1 MNKKQKK
8 NLYRIIAALVLV
20 LILKL
25 LPQFPT
31 PVELLL
37 YCIPYLVVGWDVLR
51 KALLGIKNRQPFD
64 ECFLMAVAT
73 VGAFALEVGA
83 ADPAAA
89 VSEQKAAT
97 SHRLG
102 GGEII
107 GEGFVKAYGTVYTLS
122 GNYTQSITIE
132 TKQDI
137 TINID
142 DEVTITGVAKFLDVT
157 GTGKVTINGTKDG
170 VDQKIKMTT
179 DCNVMNTGDTGVVY
193 LEAAGADVT
202 CNGGDY
208 YSKETS
214 EVNSTYS
221 VFCVK
226 DGSLKLNEVTAEAGE
241 RTHVIDCG
249 GNSSASV
256 EIHGGN
262 FKASGIN
269 SGGIDCR
276 GKGSVSIYNAKVE
289 SGNYVLAVGGSS
301 ADLKIY
307 NSTVVGEN
315 ENSCVSVQ
323 HGGSFWA
330 ENCEFT
336 SVGNQNYHGGL
347 LYMLSG
353 EATIKDSNYVA
364 EQNGVTGIL
373 AQYLGF
379 AFLNGPHKLTVEN
392 TKIKG
397 CEKALS
403 FGYDPEGSDIKL
415 KNVTFE
421 DNETDIYLKNDS
433 STPTNAPQ
441 VELDEGTKDT
451 VGAITVQVAN
461 PAEGVQITT
470 KTTGKDYQQN
480 LKLTGKND
488 DWLIGYKK
496 DADGEYRYLTQRKGD
511 KYFGLNTINA
521 TATTGEGDNVTT
533 LKPYAQLK
541 EGTPVNLTADI
552 LEGKKFA
559 RWKVEKVADGTP
571 VTGLL
576 DAETENTENTS
587 FSMPE
592 YDVIITAEYEDEII
606 VDPGTGDTDYG
617 GDIAAGVVIGGI
629 AAVGAYEVGTGLYR
643 ILAMDD
649 VAMPTNRIALAKLLW
664 ERAGKPEPESTA
676 LYSDISAEDTDAQKA
691 ARWAVEQELLNDAED
706 GKFHPAFPVS
716 KLRVCLTWE
725 KAKQKG
731 LFDQNNEA

>member
-1 MNKKQKK
+1 MRKKS
-8 NLYRIIAALVLV
+8 LRFISAALAVSMMAST
-20 LILKL
+20 
-25 LPQFPT
+25 LP
-31 PVELLL
+31 
-37 YCIPYLVVGWDVLR
+37 
-51 KALLGIKNRQPFD
+51 
-64 ECFLMAVAT
+64 

-83 ADPAAA
+83 GETTAA
-89 VSEQKAAT
+89 VSEQEAAT
-97 SHRLG
+97 SHRLE

-107 GEGFVKAYGTVYTLS
+107 GEGVANGTVYTLS
-122 GNYTQSITIE
+122 GNYTKGISIT
-132 TKQDI
+132 TSKDI
-137 TINID
+137 TINIE
-142 DEVTITGVAKFLDVT
+142 DEVTVTGVAKFLHVT

-170 VDQKIKMTT
+170 AAIKMTT
-179 DCNVMNTGDTGVVY
+179 NCEAVDTIDSGIVY
-193 LEAAGADVT
+193 LDAAGAEVT

-208 YSKETS
+208 YSEETS
-214 EVNSTYS
+214 DIWSTYS

-226 DGSLKLNEVTAEAGE
+226 DGSLKLNAVTAEAGKG
-241 RTHVIDCG
+241 TDVVDCG
-249 GNSSASV
+249 KTNSSASV
-256 EIHGGN
+256 EIHGGS
-262 FKASGIN
+262 FKASGIG
-269 SGGIDCR
+269 SGVIDCNS
-276 GKGSVSIYNAKVE
+276 KGTIYNATLE
-289 SGNYVLAVGGSS
+289 MHNGGNYVLAASGSS

-315 ENSCVSVQ
+315 ENSCVTVQ

-336 SVGNQNYHGGL
+336 SVGNKNYNGGL

-364 EQNGVTGIL
+364 KQNGVTGIL

-379 AFLNGPHKLTVEN
+379 ASLNGPHKLTVEN

-397 CEKALS
+397 CKKAVELD
-403 FGYDPEGSDIKL
+403 YDPEGSDIKL

-433 STPTNAPQ
+433 STPANAPQ

-451 VGAITVQVAN
+451 TGAITVEVAH

-488 DWLIGYKK
+488 GWLIGYEKG
-496 DADGEYRYLTQRKGD
+496 ADGEYRYLTQRKDD

-521 TATTGEGDNVTT
+521 TATTGEGDNAIT
-533 LKPYAQLK
+533 LEPYAQLK
-541 EGTPVNLTADI
+541 EGTPVKLTADI
-552 LEGKKFA
+552 QEGKKFA

-576 DAETENTENTS
+576 DAKTENTENTS

-592 YDVIITAEYEDEII
+592 YDVIITAEYEDEIT
-606 VDPGTGDTDYG
+606 VDPGTGDSDYG

-731 LFDQNNEA
+731 LFDKTEA

>member
-1 MNKKQKK
+1 MRKKS
-8 NLYRIIAALVLV
+8 LRFISAALAVSMMAST
-20 LILKL
+20 
-25 LPQFPT
+25 LP
-31 PVELLL
+31 
-37 YCIPYLVVGWDVLR
+37 
-51 KALLGIKNRQPFD
+51 
-64 ECFLMAVAT
+64 

-83 ADPAAA
+83 GETTAA
-89 VSEQKAAT
+89 VSEQEAAK
-97 SHRLG
+97 SHRLE

-107 GEGFVKAYGTVYTLS
+107 GEDVANGAVYTLS
-122 GNYTQSITIE
+122 GNYSRGISIT
-132 TKQDI
+132 TSKDI
-137 TINID
+137 TINIEG
-142 DEVTITGVAKFLDVT
+142 EVTVTGVDKFLDVT

-170 VDQKIKMTT
+170 AAIKMTT
-179 DCNVMNTGDTGVVY
+179 NGEAVGTVVTGIVY
-193 LEAAGADVT
+193 LDAAGADVT

-208 YSKETS
+208 YSAETS
-214 EVNSTYS
+214 DVNSSYS

-226 DGSLKLNEVTAEAGE
+226 DGSLKLNAVTAEAGN
-241 RTHVIDCG
+241 RTDVVGCG
-249 GNSSASV
+249 ETNSSASV
-256 EIHGGN
+256 EIHGGS
-262 FKASGIN
+262 FKASGSN
-269 SGGIDCR
+269 SGVIDCR
-276 GKGSVSIYNAKVE
+276 YKGSVSIYNATLE
-289 SGNYVLAVGGSS
+289 MHNGGNYVLDAIGSS

-315 ENSCVSVQ
+315 ENSCVTVQ

-336 SVGNQNYHGGL
+336 SVGNRNYNGGL

-364 EQNGVTGIL
+364 KQNGVTGIL

-397 CEKALS
+397 CEKAFELD
-403 FGYDPEGSDIKL
+403 YDPEGSDIKL

-421 DNETDIYLKNDS
+421 DNETDLYLKNS
-433 STPTNAPQ
+433 TKTPTNAPQ

-451 VGAITVQVAN
+451 AGAITVQVAN

-480 LKLTGKND
+480 LKLTSKND
-488 DWLIGYKK
+488 DWLIGYEKDADG
-496 DADGEYRYLTQRKGD
+496 DADGEYRYLTQRKDD
-511 KYFGLNTINA
+511 KYFGLNTIDA

-533 LKPYAQLK
+533 LEPYAQVK
-541 EGTPVNLTADI
+541 ENTEVTLTANI
-552 LEGKKFA
+552 LEGKQFFH
-559 RWKVEKVADGTP
+559 WKVEKVTADSVEDVSEKVKIDYKDP
-571 VTGLL
+571 ENP
-576 DAETENTENTS
+576 ETATLT
-587 FSMPE
+587 MPN
-592 YDVIITAEYEDEII
+592 YDIFVTAEYKEGAT
-606 VDPGTGDTDYG
+606 VDPGTSDTDYG

-731 LFDQNNEA
+731 LFDKTEA

>member
-1 MNKKQKK
+1 MRKKS
-8 NLYRIIAALVLV
+8 LRFISAALAVSMMAST
-20 LILKL
+20 
-25 LPQFPT
+25 LP
-31 PVELLL
+31 
-37 YCIPYLVVGWDVLR
+37 
-51 KALLGIKNRQPFD
+51 
-64 ECFLMAVAT
+64 

-83 ADPAAA
+83 GETTAA

-97 SHRLG
+97 PCHLDG
-102 GGEII
+102 GKTI
-107 GEGFVKAYGTVYTLS
+107 GETFVETYGTVYTLS
-122 GNYTQSITIE
+122 GNYTQGITIE

-137 TINID
+137 TINIEG
-142 DEVTITGVAKFLDVT
+142 EVTVTGVAKFLDVT

-170 VDQKIKMTT
+170 AAIKMTT
-179 DCNVMNTGDTGVVY
+179 NFGEVGGDTGIVY
-193 LEAAGADVT
+193 LDAAGADVT

-208 YSKETS
+208 YSVETS
-214 EVNSTYS
+214 DVASTYS

-226 DGSLKLNEVTAEAGE
+226 DGSLKLNEVIAEAGE
-241 RTHVIDCG
+241 STGVVDCG
-249 GNSSASV
+249 VYTTSSLATV
-256 EIHGGN
+256 KIHGGS

-269 SGGIDCR
+269 SRVIDC
-276 GKGSVSIYNAKVE
+276 GNKGTMTINNATLE
-289 SGNYVLAVGGSS
+289 MHNGGSYVLAAGGSS

-315 ENSCVSVQ
+315 ETSCVTVQ

-336 SVGNQNYHGGL
+336 SVGNQNYNGGL
-347 LYMLSG
+347 LSMLSG

-364 EQNGVTGIL
+364 KQSGVNGIRTSYMLYG
-373 AQYLGF
+373 
-379 AFLNGPHKLTVEN
+379 LNGPHKLTVEN
-392 TKIKG
+392 TKIKE
-397 CEKALS
+397 CKNALS
-403 FGYDPEGSDIKL
+403 FGYDPEGSDIEL

-433 STPTNAPQ
+433 STPANAPQ

-451 VGAITVQVAN
+451 TGAITVEVAY

-470 KTTGKDYQQN
+470 KTTGKDYQQS
-480 LKLTGKND
+480 LKLASKND
-488 DWLIGYKK
+488 GWLIGYKK
-496 DADGEYRYLTQRKGD
+496 DADGEYRYLTKREGD
-511 KYFGLNTINA
+511 NYFGLNTINA
-521 TATTGEGDNVTT
+521 TATTGEGDKVTT
-533 LKPYAQLK
+533 LGPYAQLK

-552 LEGKKFA
+552 PDNA
-559 RWKVEKVADGTP
+559 R
-571 VTGLL
+571 VTGWK
-576 DAETENTENTS
+576 AEKIAAEGVTEVYGVVDYDHENPETAILT
-587 FSMPE
+587 MPKG
-592 YDVIITAEYEDEII
+592 DLTVTAEYEII
-606 VDPGTGDTDYG
+606 VDPGTSDTDYG

-643 ILAMDD
+643 ITQMDD

-725 KAKQKG
+725 NAKQKG
-731 LFDQNNEA
+731 LFDKTEA

>member
-1 MNKKQKK
+1 MRKKS
-8 NLYRIIAALVLV
+8 LRFISAALAVSMMAST
-20 LILKL
+20 
-25 LPQFPT
+25 LP
-31 PVELLL
+31 
-37 YCIPYLVVGWDVLR
+37 
-51 KALLGIKNRQPFD
+51 
-64 ECFLMAVAT
+64 

-83 ADPAAA
+83 GETTAA

-107 GEGFVKAYGTVYTLS
+107 GEGLVETYGTVYTLS
-122 GNYTQSITIE
+122 GNYTQGITIE

-208 YSKETS
+208 YSEETS
-214 EVNSTYS
+214 DAVSTYS

-226 DGSLKLNEVTAEAGE
+226 DGSLKLNEVIAEAGKLT
-241 RTHVIDCG
+241 RVVDCG
-249 GNSSASV
+249 VYTTSSLATV
-256 EIHGGN
+256 EIQRGT
-262 FKASGIN
+262 FKAAGNDSGVIHCGNKGTMTIN
-269 SGGIDCR
+269 
-276 GKGSVSIYNAKVE
+276 NATLE
-289 SGNYVLAVGGSS
+289 MHNGGNYVLAASGSS
-301 ADLKIY
+301 AELKIY

-315 ENSCVSVQ
+315 EHSCVTVQ

-330 ENCEFT
+330 ENCKFT
-336 SVGNQNYHGGL
+336 SVGNQNYNGGL

-379 AFLNGPHKLTVEN
+379 ASLNGPHKLTVEN

-397 CEKALS
+397 CKKAFNLD
-403 FGYDPEGSDIKL
+403 YDPEGSDIKL

-421 DNETDIYLKNDS
+421 DNETDLYLKNS
-433 STPTNAPQ
+433 TETPTNAPQ

-451 VGAITVQVAN
+451 AGAITVEVEN
-461 PAEGVQITT
+461 PANGVQITT
-470 KTTGKDYQQN
+470 KTTDEDYQQN
-480 LKLTGKND
+480 LKLASKND
-488 DWLIGYKK
+488 GWLIGYKK
-496 DADGEYRYLTQRKGD
+496 DADGEYRYLTQREGD
-511 KYFGLNTINA
+511 TYFGLNTINA
-521 TATTGEGDNVTT
+521 TATTGEGDNATT
-533 LKPYAQLK
+533 LESYAQLT
-541 EGTPVNLTADI
+541 EGTPVKLTADI
-552 LEGKKFA
+552 PGGKPCTG
-559 RWKVEKVADGTP
+559 WKVEKIAAEG
-571 VTGLL
+571 VTEVH
-576 DAETENTENTS
+576 DAGVIKYDPENPETATLT
-587 FSMPE
+587 MPD
-592 YDVIITAEYEDEII
+592 YDIFVTAEYEDVI
-606 VDPGTGDTDYG
+606 VDPGTSDTDYG
-617 GDIAAGVVIGGI
+617 GDIAAGVVIGSI

-725 KAKQKG
+725 NAKQKG
-731 LFDQNNEA
+731 LFD

>member
-1 MNKKQKK
+1 MRKKS
-8 NLYRIIAALVLV
+8 LRFISAALAVSMMAST
-20 LILKL
+20 
-25 LPQFPT
+25 LP
-31 PVELLL
+31 
-37 YCIPYLVVGWDVLR
+37 
-51 KALLGIKNRQPFD
+51 
-64 ECFLMAVAT
+64 

-83 ADPAAA
+83 GETTAA

-97 SHRLG
+97 PCHLDG
-102 GGEII
+102 GKTI
-107 GEGFVKAYGTVYTLS
+107 GETFVETYGTVYTLS
-122 GNYTQSITIE
+122 GNYTQGITIE

-179 DCNVMNTGDTGVVY
+179 NFGEVGGDTGIVY
-193 LEAAGADVT
+193 LDAAGADVT

-208 YSKETS
+208 YSEETS
-214 EVNSTYS
+214 DVWSTYS

-226 DGSLKLNEVTAEAGE
+226 DGSLKLNKVIAEAGE
-241 RTHVIDCG
+241 STRVVDCG
-249 GNSSASV
+249 VYKTSSLATV
-256 EIHGGN
+256 EIHGGS
-262 FKASGIN
+262 FKASGFN
-269 SGGIDCR
+269 SGVIRCGN
-276 GKGSVSIYNAKVE
+276 KGTMTINNATLE
-289 SGNYVLAVGGSS
+289 MHNGGSYVLAASGSS
-301 ADLKIY
+301 AELKIY
-307 NSTVVGEN
+307 SSTVIGEN
-315 ENSCVSVQ
+315 ETSCVTVQ
-323 HGGSFWA
+323 HRGSFWA

-336 SVGNQNYHGGL
+336 SVGNQNYNGGL

-364 EQNGVTGIL
+364 EQNGLTGIL
-373 AQYLGF
+373 AQYLTVPG
-379 AFLNGPHKLTVEN
+379 LTGPHKLTVEN

-397 CEKALS
+397 CKEAFNLE
-403 FGYDPEGSDIKL
+403 YDPEGSDIKL

-421 DNETDIYLKNDS
+421 NNETDIYLENDS
-433 STPTNAPQ
+433 STPANAPQ
-441 VELDEGTKDT
+441 VKLDKGTKDT
-451 VGAITVQVAN
+451 AGAITVEVEN
-461 PAEGVQITT
+461 PANGVQITT
-470 KTTGKDYQQN
+470 KTTDEDYQQN
-480 LKLTGKND
+480 LKLASKND
-488 DWLIGYKK
+488 GWLIGYKK
-496 DADGEYRYLTQRKGD
+496 DADGEYRYLTKREGD
-511 KYFGLNTINA
+511 NYFGLNTINA
-521 TATTGEGDNVTT
+521 TATTGEGDNATT
-533 LKPYAQLK
+533 LESYAQLK

-552 LEGKKFA
+552 LEGKKFTG
-559 RWKVEKVADGTP
+559 WKVEKVADGTP

-592 YDVIITAEYEDEII
+592 YDVIITAEYENEIV
-606 VDPGTGDTDYG
+606 VDPGTGDSDYG

-725 KAKQKG
+725 NAKQKG
-731 LFDQNNEA
+731 LFD

>member
-1 MNKKQKK
+1 MRKKS
-8 NLYRIIAALVLV
+8 LRFISAALAVSMMAST
-20 LILKL
+20 
-25 LPQFPT
+25 LP
-31 PVELLL
+31 
-37 YCIPYLVVGWDVLR
+37 
-51 KALLGIKNRQPFD
+51 
-64 ECFLMAVAT
+64 

-83 ADPAAA
+83 GETTAA
-89 VSEQKAAT
+89 VSEQEAAK
-97 SHRLG
+97 SHRLE

-107 GEGFVKAYGTVYTLS
+107 GEDVANGAVYTLS
-122 GNYTQSITIE
+122 GNYTQGITIE

-137 TINID
+137 TINIEG
-142 DEVTITGVAKFLDVT
+142 EVTVTGVAKFLDVT

-170 VDQKIKMTT
+170 AAIKMTNDHAMGIGIT
-179 DCNVMNTGDTGVVY
+179 EVVC
-193 LEAAGADVT
+193 LEAVGADVT
-202 CNGGDY
+202 CNGGNY
-208 YSKETS
+208 YSGMKTS
-214 EVNSTYS
+214 VATSGYS

-226 DGSLKLNEVTAEAGE
+226 DGSLKLNEVTAEAGDC
-241 RTHVIDCG
+241 TDVIDCG
-249 GNSSASV
+249 ENSSASV
-256 EIHGGN
+256 EIQGGT
-262 FKASGIN
+262 FKAAGRN
-269 SGGIDCR
+269 SGVIDC
-276 GKGSVSIYNAKVE
+276 GNKGTMTINNATLE
-289 SGNYVLAVGGSS
+289 MHNGGNYVLAVVGSS
-301 ADLKIY
+301 AELKIY

-315 ENSCVSVQ
+315 ENSCVTVQ
-323 HGGSFWA
+323 FGGSFWA
-330 ENCEFT
+330 ENCKFT
-336 SVGNQNYHGGL
+336 SVGNQNYNGGL
-347 LYMLSG
+347 LFMLSG
-353 EATIKDSNYVA
+353 EATIKDSSYVA
-364 EQNGVTGIL
+364 KQSGVNGIRTSYMFYVSK
-373 AQYLGF
+373 
-379 AFLNGPHKLTVEN
+379 GPHKLTVEN
-392 TKIKG
+392 TEIKG
-397 CEKALS
+397 CENALS
-403 FGYDPEGSDIKL
+403 FGYDPEGSDIEL

-421 DNETDIYLKNDS
+421 DNKTDIYLENDEN
-433 STPTNAPQ
+433 TPANAPH

-451 VGAITVQVAN
+451 TGAITVEVAN

-470 KTTGKDYQQN
+470 KTTGKDYQQS
-480 LKLTGKND
+480 LKLTSKND
-488 DWLIGYKK
+488 GWLIGYEKDADG
-496 DADGEYRYLTQRKGD
+496 DADGEYRYLTRREGD

-541 EGTPVNLTADI
+541 EGTPVKLTADI

-587 FSMPE
+587 FSMPD
-592 YDVIITAEYEDEII
+592 YDVIITAEYEEGAT
-606 VDPGTGDTDYG
+606 VDPGTSDTDYG

-725 KAKQKG
+725 NAKQKG
-731 LFDQNNEA
+731 LFDKTEA

>member
-1 MNKKQKK
+1 MRKKS
-8 NLYRIIAALVLV
+8 LRFISAALAVSMMAST
-20 LILKL
+20 
-25 LPQFPT
+25 LP
-31 PVELLL
+31 
-37 YCIPYLVVGWDVLR
+37 
-51 KALLGIKNRQPFD
+51 
-64 ECFLMAVAT
+64 

-83 ADPAAA
+83 ADPAAT

-97 SHRLG
+97 SHRLE

-107 GEGFVKAYGTVYTLS
+107 DDVAYGTVYTLS
-122 GNYTQSITIE
+122 GNYTQGITIE

-137 TINID
+137 TINIEG
-142 DEVTITGVAKFLDVT
+142 EVTITGVAKFLDVT

-179 DCNVMNTGDTGVVY
+179 DHDHDVIDTGYTGVVF

-214 EVNSTYS
+214 HVGASYS

-226 DGSLKLNEVTAEAGE
+226 DGSLKLNEVTAEAGWN
-241 RTHVIDCG
+241 THVINCE

-262 FKASGIN
+262 FKASESN
-269 SGGIDCR
+269 SGGIDCG

-301 ADLKIY
+301 AELKIY

-315 ENSCVSVQ
+315 KSSCVTVQ
-323 HGGSFWA
+323 YGGSFWA

-336 SVGNQNYHGGL
+336 SVGNQSYSGGF

-353 EATIKDSNYVA
+353 KATIKDSNYVA
-364 EQNGVTGIL
+364 EQNGLTGIL
-373 AQYLGF
+373 AQYLTVPG
-379 AFLNGPHKLTVEN
+379 LTGPHKLTVEN

-397 CEKALS
+397 CKEAFNLE
-403 FGYDPEGSDIKL
+403 YDPEGSDIKL

-421 DNETDIYLKNDS
+421 NNETDIYLKNDS
-433 STPTNAPQ
+433 STPANAPQ

-451 VGAITVQVAN
+451 AGAITVEVAH

-470 KTTGKDYQQN
+470 KTTGKDYQQS
-480 LKLTGKND
+480 LKLTSKND
-488 DWLIGYKK
+488 GWLIGYEKDADG

-592 YDVIITAEYEDEII
+592 YDVIITAEYENESI
-606 VDPGTGDTDYG
+606 VDPGTSDTDYG

-643 ILAMDD
+643 ILAMDN

-725 KAKQKG
+725 NAKQKG
-731 LFDQNNEA
+731 LFD

>member
-1 MNKKQKK
+1 MRKKS
-8 NLYRIIAALVLV
+8 LRFISAALAVSMMAST
-20 LILKL
+20 
-25 LPQFPT
+25 LP
-31 PVELLL
+31 
-37 YCIPYLVVGWDVLR
+37 
-51 KALLGIKNRQPFD
+51 
-64 ECFLMAVAT
+64 

-83 ADPAAA
+83 ADPAAT

-97 SHRLG
+97 SHRLEG
-102 GGEII
+102 GKII
-107 GEGFVKAYGTVYTLS
+107 DEGFVEANGTVYTLS
-122 GNYTQSITIE
+122 GNYTQGISIT
-132 TKQDI
+132 TSKDI
-137 TINID
+137 TINIEG
-142 DEVTITGVAKFLDVT
+142 EVTVTGVDKFLDVT

-170 VDQKIKMTT
+170 AAIKMTT
-179 DCNVMNTGDTGVVY
+179 NGEAVGTVDTGIVY
-193 LEAAGADVT
+193 LDAAGADVT

-208 YSKETS
+208 YSAETS
-214 EVNSTYS
+214 DVNSSYS

-226 DGSLKLNEVTAEAGE
+226 DGSLKLNAVTAEAGN
-241 RTHVIDCG
+241 RTDVVDCG
-249 GNSSASV
+249 ETNSSASV
-256 EIHGGN
+256 EIHGGS
-262 FKASGIN
+262 FKASGIS
-269 SGGIDCR
+269 SGVIDCR
-276 GKGSVSIYNAKVE
+276 YKGSVSIYNATLE
-289 SGNYVLAVGGSS
+289 MHNGGNYVLDAIGSS
-301 ADLKIY
+301 AELKIY

-315 ENSCVSVQ
+315 ENSCVTVQ
-323 HGGSFWA
+323 FGGSFWA

-336 SVGNQNYHGGL
+336 SVGNQNYNGGL

-353 EATIKDSNYVA
+353 EATIKDSSYVTKQSGA
-364 EQNGVTGIL
+364 TGIL
-373 AQYLGF
+373 AQYLNF
-379 AFLNGPHKLTVEN
+379 ASLNGPHKLTVEN

-397 CEKALS
+397 CEKAFELD
-403 FGYDPEGSDIKL
+403 YDPEGSDIKL

-421 DNETDIYLKNDS
+421 DNKTDIYLSNDS
-433 STPTNAPQ
+433 STLTNAPQ

-451 VGAITVQVAN
+451 AGAITVEVAY

-488 DWLIGYKK
+488 DWLIGYEK
-496 DADGEYRYLTQRKGD
+496 DADGEYRYLTQRKDD

-541 EGTPVNLTADI
+541 EGTPVKLTADI
-552 LEGKKFA
+552 LDNA
-559 RWKVEKVADGTP
+559 RVTGWKVEKIA
-571 VTGLL
+571 
-576 DAETENTENTS
+576 AEGVIEV
-587 FSMPE
+587 
-592 YDVIITAEYEDEII
+592 YDVVDYDHENPETATLTMPDYDIFVTAEYKEGAT
-606 VDPGTGDTDYG
+606 VDPGTSDTDYG

-731 LFDQNNEA
+731 LFDQNTEA

>member
-1 MNKKQKK
+1 MRKKS
-8 NLYRIIAALVLV
+8 LRFISAALAVSMMAST
-20 LILKL
+20 
-25 LPQFPT
+25 LP
-31 PVELLL
+31 
-37 YCIPYLVVGWDVLR
+37 
-51 KALLGIKNRQPFD
+51 
-64 ECFLMAVAT
+64 

-83 ADPAAA
+83 GETTAA

-97 SHRLG
+97 PCHLDG
-102 GGEII
+102 GKTI
-107 GEGFVKAYGTVYTLS
+107 GETFVETYGTVYTLS
-122 GNYTQSITIE
+122 GNYTQGITIE

-142 DEVTITGVAKFLDVT
+142 GEVTITGVAKFLDVT

-226 DGSLKLNEVTAEAGE
+226 DGSLKLNEVTAEAGK
-241 RTHVIDCG
+241 RTDVVDCG
-249 GNSSASV
+249 ETNSSATNSSASV
-256 EIHGGN
+256 EIHGGS
-262 FKASGIN
+262 FKASGIS
-269 SGGIDCR
+269 SGVIDCNS
-276 GKGSVSIYNAKVE
+276 KGTIYNATLE
-289 SGNYVLAVGGSS
+289 MHNGGNYVLDAIGSS
-301 ADLKIY
+301 AELKIY

-315 ENSCVSVQ
+315 ENSCVTVQ
-323 HGGSFWA
+323 FGGSFWA

-336 SVGNQNYHGGL
+336 SVGNQNYNGGL

-353 EATIKDSNYVA
+353 KATIKDSSYVTKQSGA
-364 EQNGVTGIL
+364 TGIL
-373 AQYLGF
+373 AQYLNF
-379 AFLNGPHKLTVEN
+379 ASLNGPHKLTVEN

-397 CEKALS
+397 CENALS

-421 DNETDIYLKNDS
+421 DNKTDIYLSNDS

-451 VGAITVQVAN
+451 AGAITVQVAN

-488 DWLIGYKK
+488 DWLIGYEKG
-496 DADGEYRYLTQRKGD
+496 ADGEYRYLTQRKGNE
-511 KYFGLNTINA
+511 YYGLNTINA
-521 TATTGEGDNVTT
+521 TATTGKGDNVTT
-533 LKPYAQLK
+533 LGPYAQLK
-541 EGTPVNLTADI
+541 EGTPVKLTADI
-552 LEGKKFA
+552 PDNA
-559 RWKVEKVADGTP
+559 RVTGWKVEKIA
-571 VTGLL
+571 
-576 DAETENTENTS
+576 AEGVIEVYGVVDYDHENPETATLT
-587 FSMPE
+587 MPN
-592 YDVIITAEYEDEII
+592 YDIFVTAEYEEGAT
-606 VDPGTGDTDYG
+606 VDPGTGDSDYG

-725 KAKQKG
+725 NAKQKG
-731 LFDQNNEA
+731 LFD

>member
-1 MNKKQKK
+1 MRKKS
-8 NLYRIIAALVLV
+8 LRFISAALAVSMMAST
-20 LILKL
+20 
-25 LPQFPT
+25 LP
-31 PVELLL
+31 
-37 YCIPYLVVGWDVLR
+37 
-51 KALLGIKNRQPFD
+51 
-64 ECFLMAVAT
+64 

-83 ADPAAA
+83 GETTAA

-102 GGEII
+102 GSEII
-107 GEGFVKAYGTVYTLS
+107 GEGFVEAYGTVYTLS
-122 GNYTQSITIE
+122 GNYTQGITIE

-137 TINID
+137 TINIEG
-142 DEVTITGVAKFLDVT
+142 EVTVTGVAKFLDVT

-256 EIHGGN
+256 EIHGGS
-262 FKASGIN
+262 FKASGTN
-269 SGGIDCR
+269 SGVIDC
-276 GKGSVSIYNAKVE
+276 GNKGTMTINNATLE
-289 SGNYVLAVGGSS
+289 MHNGGSYVLAASGSS
-301 ADLKIY
+301 AELKIY
-307 NSTVVGEN
+307 SSTVIGEN
-315 ENSCVSVQ
+315 KTSCVTVQ
-323 HGGSFWA
+323 HRGSFWA

-336 SVGNQNYHGGL
+336 SVGNQNCNGGL

-353 EATIKDSNYVA
+353 KATIKDSNYVA
-364 EQNGVTGIL
+364 ERNSVTGIL
-373 AQYLGF
+373 AQYLAF

-397 CEKALS
+397 CKKAFELE
-403 FGYDPEGSDIKL
+403 YDREGSDIEL

-433 STPTNAPQ
+433 STPANAPQ

-451 VGAITVQVAN
+451 AGAITVEVAY
-461 PAEGVQITT
+461 PADGVQITT

-488 DWLIGYKK
+488 GWLIGYEKG
-496 DADGEYRYLTQRKGD
+496 ADGEYRYLTQREGD
-511 KYFGLNTINA
+511 TYFGLNTINA
-521 TATTGEGDNVTT
+521 TATTGEGDNATT
-533 LKPYAQLK
+533 LESYAQLT
-541 EGTPVNLTADI
+541 EGTPVKLTADI
-552 LEGKKFA
+552 PGGKPCTG
-559 RWKVEKVADGTP
+559 WKVEKIAAEG
-571 VTGLL
+571 VTEVH
-576 DAETENTENTS
+576 DAGVIKYDPENPETATLT
-587 FSMPE
+587 MPD
-592 YDVIITAEYEDEII
+592 YDIFVTAEYEDEII

-725 KAKQKG
+725 NAKQKG
-731 LFDQNNEA
+731 LFD

>member
-1 MNKKQKK
+1 MRKKS
-8 NLYRIIAALVLV
+8 LRFISAALAVSMMAST
-20 LILKL
+20 
-25 LPQFPT
+25 LP
-31 PVELLL
+31 
-37 YCIPYLVVGWDVLR
+37 
-51 KALLGIKNRQPFD
+51 
-64 ECFLMAVAT
+64 

-83 ADPAAA
+83 GETTAA

-102 GGEII
+102 GSEII
-107 GEGFVKAYGTVYTLS
+107 GEGFVEAYGTVYTLS
-122 GNYTQSITIE
+122 GNYTQGITIE

-137 TINID
+137 TINIEG
-142 DEVTITGVAKFLDVT
+142 EVTVTGVAKFLDVT

-170 VDQKIKMTT
+170 ADQKIKMTT

-214 EVNSTYS
+214 DVVSTYS

-226 DGSLKLNEVTAEAGE
+226 DGSLKLNKVIAGAGE
-241 RTHVIDCG
+241 YTDVIDCG

-276 GKGSVSIYNAKVE
+276 NKGSVSIYNAKVE
-289 SGNYVLAVGGSS
+289 SGNYVLAASGSS
-301 ADLKIY
+301 AELKIY
-307 NSTVVGEN
+307 NSTIVGKN
-315 ENSCVSVQ
+315 ENSCVTVQ

-336 SVGNQNYHGGL
+336 SVGNRNYNGGL

-379 AFLNGPHKLTVEN
+379 ASLNGPHKLTVEN

-397 CEKALS
+397 CKKAVELD
-403 FGYDPEGSDIKL
+403 YDPEGSDIKL

-421 DNETDIYLKNDS
+421 DNETDLYLKNS
-433 STPTNAPQ
+433 TETPTNAPQ

-451 VGAITVQVAN
+451 AGAITVEVAN
-461 PAEGVQITT
+461 PADGVQITT
-470 KTTGKDYQQN
+470 KNTGKDYQQN
-480 LKLTGKND
+480 LKLTSKND
-488 DWLIGYKK
+488 GWLIGYEK
-496 DADGEYRYLTQRKGD
+496 DAGGEYRYLTQRKGD
-511 KYFGLNTINA
+511 KYYGLNTISA

-541 EGTPVNLTADI
+541 EDTPVKLTADI

-592 YDVIITAEYEDEII
+592 YDVIITAEYEDEIT
-606 VDPGTGDTDYG
+606 VDPGTGDSDYG

-643 ILAMDD
+643 VINMPGIPMPSDRIELAE
-649 VAMPTNRIALAKLLW
+649 LLW
-664 ERAGKPEPESTA
+664 EHAGKPEPVSTA
-676 LYSDISAEDTDAQKA
+676 LYSDIDEGDTDAQKA
-691 ARWAVEQELLNDAED
+691 AHWAVEQDLMKDNSEKN
-706 GKFHPAFPVS
+706 KFNPHFPVS
-716 KLRVCLTWE
+716 KLRTCLTWNA
-725 KAKQKG
+725 AKEKG
-731 LFDQNNEA
+731 LFAKTEE

>member
-1 MNKKQKK
+1 MRKKS
-8 NLYRIIAALVLV
+8 LRFISAALAVSMMAST
-20 LILKL
+20 
-25 LPQFPT
+25 LP
-31 PVELLL
+31 
-37 YCIPYLVVGWDVLR
+37 
-51 KALLGIKNRQPFD
+51 
-64 ECFLMAVAT
+64 

-83 ADPAAA
+83 GETTAA

-97 SHRLG
+97 PHPLG
-102 GGEII
+102 GGEKI
-107 GEGFVKAYGTVYTLS
+107 GETFVKAYGTVYTLS

-179 DCNVMNTGDTGVVY
+179 DHDHDVIDTGYTGVVF

-208 YSKETS
+208 YSKEMS
-214 EVNSTYS
+214 NVGASYS

-226 DGSLKLNEVTAEAGE
+226 DGSLKLNEVTAEAGWN
-241 RTHVIDCG
+241 THVINCE

-262 FKASGIN
+262 FKASESN
-269 SGGIDCR
+269 SGGIDCG

-301 ADLKIY
+301 AELKIY

-315 ENSCVSVQ
+315 KSSCVTVQ
-323 HGGSFWA
+323 YGGSFWA

-336 SVGNQNYHGGL
+336 SVGNQNYNGGL

-353 EATIKDSNYVA
+353 EATIKDSSYVTKQSGA
-364 EQNGVTGIL
+364 TGIL
-373 AQYLGF
+373 AQYLNF
-379 AFLNGPHKLTVEN
+379 ASLNGPHKLTVEN

-397 CEKALS
+397 CENALS

-421 DNETDIYLKNDS
+421 DNKTDIYLSNDS

-451 VGAITVQVAN
+451 AGAITVQVAN

-488 DWLIGYKK
+488 DWLIGYEKG
-496 DADGEYRYLTQRKGD
+496 ADGEYRYLTQRKGNE
-511 KYFGLNTINA
+511 YYGLNTINA
-521 TATTGEGDNVTT
+521 TATTGKGDNVTT
-533 LKPYAQLK
+533 LGPYAQLK
-541 EGTPVNLTADI
+541 EGTPVKLTADI
-552 LEGKKFA
+552 PDNA
-559 RWKVEKVADGTP
+559 RVTGWKVEKIA
-571 VTGLL
+571 
-576 DAETENTENTS
+576 AEGVIEVYGVVDYDHENPETATLT
-587 FSMPE
+587 MPN
-592 YDVIITAEYEDEII
+592 YDIFVTAEYEEGAT
-606 VDPGTGDTDYG
+606 VDPGTGDSDYG

-725 KAKQKG
+725 NAKQKG
-731 LFDQNNEA
+731 LFD

>member
-1 MNKKQKK
+1 MRKKS
-8 NLYRIIAALVLV
+8 LRFISAALAVSMMAST
-20 LILKL
+20 
-25 LPQFPT
+25 LP
-31 PVELLL
+31 
-37 YCIPYLVVGWDVLR
+37 
-51 KALLGIKNRQPFD
+51 
-64 ECFLMAVAT
+64 

-83 ADPAAA
+83 GETTAA

-97 SHRLG
+97 PCHLDG
-102 GGEII
+102 GKTI
-107 GEGFVKAYGTVYTLS
+107 GETFVETYGTVYTLS
-122 GNYTQSITIE
+122 GNYTQGITIE
-132 TKQDI
+132 TKQNI
-137 TINID
+137 TINIEG
-142 DEVTITGVAKFLDVT
+142 EVTVTGVVKFLHVT

-301 ADLKIY
+301 AELKIY

-315 ENSCVSVQ
+315 ENSCVTVQ
-323 HGGSFWA
+323 SGGSFWA

-336 SVGNQNYHGGL
+336 SVGNRNYNGGL

-353 EATIKDSNYVA
+353 KATIKDSNYVA
-364 EQNGVTGIL
+364 ERNSVTGIL
-373 AQYLGF
+373 AQYLDF

-397 CEKALS
+397 CEKAFELE
-403 FGYDPEGSDIKL
+403 YDREGSDIEL

-433 STPTNAPQ
+433 STPANAPQ

-451 VGAITVQVAN
+451 AGAITVQVAN

-480 LKLTGKND
+480 LKLTSKND
-488 DWLIGYKK
+488 GWLIGYEKDADG

-511 KYFGLNTINA
+511 KYFGLNTISA

-592 YDVIITAEYEDEII
+592 YDVIITAEYENESI
-606 VDPGTGDTDYG
+606 VDPGTSDTDYG

-725 KAKQKG
+725 NAKQKG
-731 LFDQNNEA
+731 LFD

>member
-1 MNKKQKK
+1 MRKKS
-8 NLYRIIAALVLV
+8 LRFISAALAVSMMAST
-20 LILKL
+20 
-25 LPQFPT
+25 LP
-31 PVELLL
+31 
-37 YCIPYLVVGWDVLR
+37 
-51 KALLGIKNRQPFD
+51 
-64 ECFLMAVAT
+64 

-83 ADPAAA
+83 GETTAA
-89 VSEQKAAT
+89 VSEQEAAT
-97 SHRLG
+97 SHRLE

-107 GEGFVKAYGTVYTLS
+107 GEGVANGTVYTLS
-122 GNYTQSITIE
+122 GNYTKGISIT
-132 TKQDI
+132 TSKDI
-137 TINID
+137 TINIE
-142 DEVTITGVAKFLDVT
+142 DEVTVTGVAKFLHVT

-170 VDQKIKMTT
+170 AAIKMTT
-179 DCNVMNTGDTGVVY
+179 NCEAVDTIDSGIVY
-193 LEAAGADVT
+193 LDAAGADVT

-208 YSKETS
+208 YSEETS
-214 EVNSTYS
+214 DIWSTYS

-226 DGSLKLNEVTAEAGE
+226 DGSLKLNAVTAEAGKG
-241 RTHVIDCG
+241 TDVVDCG
-249 GNSSASV
+249 KTNSSASV
-256 EIHGGN
+256 EIHGGS
-262 FKASGIN
+262 FKASGIG
-269 SGGIDCR
+269 SGVIDCNS
-276 GKGSVSIYNAKVE
+276 KGTIYNATLE
-289 SGNYVLAVGGSS
+289 MHNGGNYVLAASGSS

-315 ENSCVSVQ
+315 ENSCVTVQ

-336 SVGNQNYHGGL
+336 SVGNKNYNGGL

-364 EQNGVTGIL
+364 KQNGVTGIL

-379 AFLNGPHKLTVEN
+379 ASLNGPHKLTVEN

-397 CEKALS
+397 CKKAVELD
-403 FGYDPEGSDIKL
+403 YDPEGSDIKL

-433 STPTNAPQ
+433 STPANAPQ

-451 VGAITVQVAN
+451 TGAITVEVAH

-488 DWLIGYKK
+488 GWLIGYEKG
-496 DADGEYRYLTQRKGD
+496 ADGEYRYLTQRKDD

-521 TATTGEGDNVTT
+521 TATTGEGDNAIT
-533 LKPYAQLK
+533 LEPYAQLK
-541 EGTPVNLTADI
+541 EGTPVKLTADI
-552 LEGKKFA
+552 QEGKKFA

-576 DAETENTENTS
+576 DAKTENTENTS

-592 YDVIITAEYEDEII
+592 YDVIITAEYEDEIT
-606 VDPGTGDTDYG
+606 VDPGTGDSDYG

-731 LFDQNNEA
+731 LFDKTEA

>member
-1 MNKKQKK
+1 MRKKS
-8 NLYRIIAALVLV
+8 LRFISAALAVSMMAST
-20 LILKL
+20 
-25 LPQFPT
+25 LP
-31 PVELLL
+31 
-37 YCIPYLVVGWDVLR
+37 
-51 KALLGIKNRQPFD
+51 
-64 ECFLMAVAT
+64 

-83 ADPAAA
+83 GETTAT

-97 SHRLG
+97 SHRLE

-107 GEGFVKAYGTVYTLS
+107 GEGVANGTVYTLS
-122 GNYTQSITIE
+122 GNYTKGISIT
-132 TKQDI
+132 TSKDI

-157 GTGKVTINGTKDG
+157 GTGKVTINGTKEG
-170 VDQKIKMTT
+170 ANQKIKMTT

-208 YSKETS
+208 YSEEMS
-214 EVNSTYS
+214 GVDSTYS

-226 DGSLKLNEVTAEAGE
+226 DGSLKLNAVTAEAGK
-241 RTHVIDCG
+241 RTDVVDCG
-249 GNSSASV
+249 ETNSSASV
-256 EIHGGN
+256 EIHGGS

-269 SGGIDCR
+269 SGVIDCR
-276 GKGSVSIYNAKVE
+276 YKGSVSIYNATLE
-289 SGNYVLAVGGSS
+289 MHNGGNYVLAVGGSS

-315 ENSCVSVQ
+315 ENSCVGVQ
-323 HGGSFWA
+323 SGGSFWA

-336 SVGNQNYHGGL
+336 SVGNQNHNGGL

-364 EQNGVTGIL
+364 EQSGTIGIR
-373 AQYLGF
+373 AQYLTIPG
-379 AFLNGPHKLTVEN
+379 LNGPHKLTVEN

-397 CEKALS
+397 CENALS
-403 FGYDPEGSDIKL
+403 FGYCPNGSDIKL

-421 DNETDIYLKNDS
+421 DNKTDIYLSNDS

-451 VGAITVQVAN
+451 TGAITVQVAN

-470 KTTGKDYQQN
+470 KTTDKDYQQN
-480 LKLTGKND
+480 LKLTSKND
-488 DWLIGYKK
+488 GWLIGYKK
-496 DADGEYRYLTQRKGD
+496 DADGDADGEYRYLTKREGND
-511 KYFGLNTINA
+511 YYGLNTINA
-521 TATTGEGDNVTT
+521 TATTGEGDNAIT
-533 LKPYAQLK
+533 LEPYAQVK
-541 EGTPVNLTADI
+541 EDTEVTLTANAAP
-552 LEGKKFA
+552 EGKKFA

-606 VDPGTGDTDYG
+606 VDPGTGDSDYG

-691 ARWAVEQELLNDAED
+691 ARWAVEQELLNDDTSED
-706 GKFHPAFPVS
+706 EQKFHPAFPVS

-725 KAKQKG
+725 NAKQKG
-731 LFDQNNEA
+731 LFD

>member
-1 MNKKQKK
+1 MRKKS
-8 NLYRIIAALVLV
+8 LRFISAALAVSMMAST
-20 LILKL
+20 
-25 LPQFPT
+25 LP
-31 PVELLL
+31 
-37 YCIPYLVVGWDVLR
+37 
-51 KALLGIKNRQPFD
+51 
-64 ECFLMAVAT
+64 

-83 ADPAAA
+83 VDPAAT

-97 SHRLG
+97 SHRLE

-107 GEGFVKAYGTVYTLS
+107 DDVAYGTVYTLS
-122 GNYTQSITIE
+122 GNYTQGITIK

-137 TINID
+137 TINIEG
-142 DEVTITGVAKFLDVT
+142 EVTITGVAKFLDVT

-179 DCNVMNTGDTGVVY
+179 DHDHDVIDTGYTGVVF

-208 YSKETS
+208 YSKEMS
-214 EVNSTYS
+214 HVGASYS

-226 DGSLKLNEVTAEAGE
+226 DGSLKLNEVTAEAGWN
-241 RTHVIDCG
+241 THVINCE

-262 FKASGIN
+262 FKASESN
-269 SGGIDCR
+269 SGGIDCG

-289 SGNYVLAVGGSS
+289 SGNYVLSVGGSS
-301 ADLKIY
+301 AELKIY

-315 ENSCVSVQ
+315 KSSCVTVQ
-323 HGGSFWA
+323 YGGSFWA

-336 SVGNQNYHGGL
+336 SVGNQSYSGGF

-353 EATIKDSNYVA
+353 KATIKDSNYVA
-364 EQNGVTGIL
+364 EQNGLTGIL
-373 AQYLGF
+373 AQYLTVPG
-379 AFLNGPHKLTVEN
+379 LTGPHKLTVEN

-397 CEKALS
+397 CKKAFELE
-403 FGYDPEGSDIKL
+403 YDPEGSDIKL

-421 DNETDIYLKNDS
+421 DNETDIYLENDEN
-433 STPTNAPQ
+433 TPANAPH
-441 VELDEGTKDT
+441 VELDENTKDT
-451 VGAITVQVAN
+451 AGAITVEVAN
-461 PAEGVQITT
+461 PADGVQITT
-470 KTTGKDYQQN
+470 KTTGKDYQQS
-480 LKLTGKND
+480 LKLTSKND
-488 DWLIGYKK
+488 GWLIGYEKDADG
-496 DADGEYRYLTQRKGD
+496 DADGEYRYLTQRKGN
-511 KYFGLNTINA
+511 KYFGLNTISA

-541 EGTPVNLTADI
+541 EDTPVKLTADI
-552 LEGKKFA
+552 PEGKKFA

-592 YDVIITAEYEDEII
+592 YDVIITAEYEDEIT
-606 VDPGTGDTDYG
+606 VDPGTGDSDYG

-725 KAKQKG
+725 NAKQKG
-731 LFDQNNEA
+731 LFD

>member
-1 MNKKQKK
+1 MRKKS
-8 NLYRIIAALVLV
+8 LRFISAALAVSMMAST
-20 LILKL
+20 
-25 LPQFPT
+25 LP
-31 PVELLL
+31 
-37 YCIPYLVVGWDVLR
+37 
-51 KALLGIKNRQPFD
+51 
-64 ECFLMAVAT
+64 

-83 ADPAAA
+83 ADPAAT

-97 SHRLG
+97 SHRLE

-107 GEGFVKAYGTVYTLS
+107 DDVAYGTVYTLS
-122 GNYTQSITIE
+122 GNYTQGITIK

-137 TINID
+137 TINIEG
-142 DEVTITGVAKFLDVT
+142 EVTITGVAKFLDVT

-301 ADLKIY
+301 AELKIY

-315 ENSCVSVQ
+315 ENSCVTVQ
-323 HGGSFWA
+323 AGGSFWA

-336 SVGNQNYHGGL
+336 SVGNRNYNGGL

-353 EATIKDSNYVA
+353 KATIKDSNYVA
-364 EQNGVTGIL
+364 ERNSVTGIL
-373 AQYLGF
+373 AQYLDF

-397 CEKALS
+397 CEKAFELE
-403 FGYDPEGSDIKL
+403 YDREGSDIEL

-421 DNETDIYLKNDS
+421 DSKTDIYLSNDS

-451 VGAITVQVAN
+451 TGAITVEVAY

-470 KTTGKDYQQN
+470 KTTGEDYQQN

-496 DADGEYRYLTQRKGD
+496 DADGEYRYLTRRESD
-511 KYFGLNTINA
+511 KHFGLNTINA
-521 TATTGEGDNVTT
+521 TATTGEGDNAIT
-533 LKPYAQLK
+533 LEPYAQLK
-541 EGTPVNLTADI
+541 EGTLVNLTADI
-552 LEGKKFA
+552 PDNA
-559 RWKVEKVADGTP
+559 R
-571 VTGLL
+571 VTGWK
-576 DAETENTENTS
+576 AEKIAAEGVTEVYGVVDYDHENPETAILT
-587 FSMPE
+587 MPKG
-592 YDVIITAEYEDEII
+592 DLTVTAEYEII
-606 VDPGTGDTDYG
+606 VDPGTSDTDYG

-691 ARWAVEQELLNDAED
+691 ARWAVEQGLLNDAED

-731 LFDQNNEA
+731 LFDKTEA

>member
-1 MNKKQKK
+1 MRKKS
-8 NLYRIIAALVLV
+8 LRFISAALAVSMMAST
-20 LILKL
+20 
-25 LPQFPT
+25 LP
-31 PVELLL
+31 
-37 YCIPYLVVGWDVLR
+37 
-51 KALLGIKNRQPFD
+51 
-64 ECFLMAVAT
+64 

-83 ADPAAA
+83 GETTAA

-97 SHRLG
+97 PCHLDG
-102 GGEII
+102 GKTI
-107 GEGFVKAYGTVYTLS
+107 GETFVETYGTVYTLS
-122 GNYTQSITIE
+122 GNYTQGITIE

-137 TINID
+137 TINIEG
-142 DEVTITGVAKFLDVT
+142 EVTVTGVVKFLHVT

-179 DCNVMNTGDTGVVY
+179 NFEAVRTGDTGIVY
-193 LEAAGADVT
+193 LDAAGADVT

-208 YSKETS
+208 YSEETS
-214 EVNSTYS
+214 DVGSTYS

-226 DGSLKLNEVTAEAGE
+226 DGSLKLNAVTAEAGKS
-241 RTHVIDCG
+241 TDVVDCG
-249 GNSSASV
+249 GTNSSASV
-256 EIHGGN
+256 EIHGGS
-262 FKASGIN
+262 FKASGSN
-269 SGGIDCR
+269 SGVIDCNS
-276 GKGSVSIYNAKVE
+276 KGTIYNATLE
-289 SGNYVLAVGGSS
+289 MHNGGSYVLAAGGSS

-315 ENSCVSVQ
+315 ENFCVTVQ
-323 HGGSFWA
+323 SGGSFWA

-336 SVGNQNYHGGL
+336 SVGNRNYNGGL

-353 EATIKDSNYVA
+353 KATIKDSNYVA
-364 EQNGVTGIL
+364 ERNSVTGIL
-373 AQYLGF
+373 AQYLDF

-397 CEKALS
+397 CKKALELE
-403 FGYDPEGSDIKL
+403 YDPEGSDIKL

-421 DNETDIYLKNDS
+421 NNETDIYLKNDS
-433 STPTNAPQ
+433 STPANAPQ

-451 VGAITVQVAN
+451 AGAITVEVAH

-470 KTTGKDYQQN
+470 KTTGKDYQQS
-480 LKLTGKND
+480 LKLTSKND
-488 DWLIGYKK
+488 GWLIGYEKDADG

-533 LKPYAQLK
+533 LGPYAQVK
-541 EGTPVNLTADI
+541 EDTEVTLTANAASGDTAS
-552 LEGKKFA
+552 GDKKFV
-559 RWKVEKVADGTP
+559 RWKAEKVTADSVEDVSSLIVADSENP
-571 VTGLL
+571 
-576 DAETENTENTS
+576 ETATLT
-587 FSMPE
+587 MPN
-592 YDVIITAEYEDEII
+592 YDIFVTAEYEEGAT

-725 KAKQKG
+725 NAKQKG
-731 LFDQNNEA
+731 LFD

>member
-1 MNKKQKK
+1 MRKKS
-8 NLYRIIAALVLV
+8 LRFISAALAVSMMAST
-20 LILKL
+20 
-25 LPQFPT
+25 LP
-31 PVELLL
+31 
-37 YCIPYLVVGWDVLR
+37 
-51 KALLGIKNRQPFD
+51 
-64 ECFLMAVAT
+64 

-83 ADPAAA
+83 GETTAA

-97 SHRLG
+97 PCHLDG
-102 GGEII
+102 GKTI
-107 GEGFVKAYGTVYTLS
+107 GETFVETYGTVYTLS
-122 GNYTQSITIE
+122 GNYTQGITIE

-137 TINID
+137 TINIEG
-142 DEVTITGVAKFLDVT
+142 EVTITGVAKFLDVT
-157 GTGKVTINGTKDG
+157 GTGKVTINGTKEG
-170 VDQKIKMTT
+170 ANQKIKMTT
-179 DCNVMNTGDTGVVY
+179 NCREVGGDTGIVY
-193 LEAAGADVT
+193 LDAAGADVT

-208 YSKETS
+208 YSEETS
-214 EVNSTYS
+214 DVWSTYS

-226 DGSLKLNEVTAEAGE
+226 DGSLKLNKVIAEAGE
-241 RTHVIDCG
+241 STNVVDCG
-249 GNSSASV
+249 VYKTSSLATV
-256 EIHGGN
+256 EIHGGS
-262 FKASGIN
+262 FKASGIG
-269 SGGIDCR
+269 SGVIHCGN
-276 GKGSVSIYNAKVE
+276 KGTMTINNATLE
-289 SGNYVLAVGGSS
+289 MHNGGNYVLAASGSS

-315 ENSCVSVQ
+315 EHSCVTVQ

-336 SVGNQNYHGGL
+336 SVGNQNYKGGL

-373 AQYLGF
+373 AQYKTIPG
-379 AFLNGPHKLTVEN
+379 LNGPHKLTVEN

-397 CEKALS
+397 CENALS
-403 FGYDPEGSDIKL
+403 FGYCPKGSDIEL

-421 DNETDIYLKNDS
+421 DNKTDIYLSNDS
-433 STPTNAPQ
+433 STSTNAPQ

-451 VGAITVQVAN
+451 AGAITVEVAN

-480 LKLTGKND
+480 LKLTSKND
-488 DWLIGYKK
+488 GWLIGYEK
-496 DADGEYRYLTQRKGD
+496 DADGDTDGEYRYLTQRED
-511 KYFGLNTINA
+511 NDYYGLNTINA

-533 LKPYAQLK
+533 LEPYAQVK
-541 EGTPVNLTADI
+541 ENTEVTLTANI
-552 LEGKKFA
+552 LEGKQFSH
-559 RWKVEKVADGTP
+559 WKVEKVTADSVEDVSEKVKIDYKDP
-571 VTGLL
+571 ENP
-576 DAETENTENTS
+576 ETAALT
-587 FSMPE
+587 MPN
-592 YDVIITAEYEDEII
+592 YDIFVTAEYEDVII
-606 VDPGTGDTDYG
+606 DPGTGDSDYG

-643 ILAMDD
+643 ITQMDD

-731 LFDQNNEA
+731 LFDQNTEA

>member
-1 MNKKQKK
+1 MRKKS
-8 NLYRIIAALVLV
+8 LRFISAALAVSMMAST
-20 LILKL
+20 
-25 LPQFPT
+25 LP
-31 PVELLL
+31 
-37 YCIPYLVVGWDVLR
+37 
-51 KALLGIKNRQPFD
+51 
-64 ECFLMAVAT
+64 

-83 ADPAAA
+83 GETTAA

-97 SHRLG
+97 SHRLE

-107 GEGFVKAYGTVYTLS
+107 DDVAYGTVYTLS
-122 GNYTQSITIE
+122 GNYTQGITIK

-142 DEVTITGVAKFLDVT
+142 NEVTITGVAKFLDVT

-170 VDQKIKMTT
+170 VNQKIKMTT

-208 YSKETS
+208 YSEETS
-214 EVNSTYS
+214 DAVSTYS

-226 DGSLKLNEVTAEAGE
+226 DGSLKLNEVIAEAGKLT
-241 RTHVIDCG
+241 RVVDCG
-249 GNSSASV
+249 VYTTSSLATV
-256 EIHGGN
+256 EIQEGT
-262 FKASGIN
+262 FKAAGNDSGVIHCGNKGTMTIN
-269 SGGIDCR
+269 
-276 GKGSVSIYNAKVE
+276 NATLE
-289 SGNYVLAVGGSS
+289 MHNGGNYVLAASGSS
-301 ADLKIY
+301 AELKIY

-315 ENSCVSVQ
+315 ENSCVTVQ

-330 ENCEFT
+330 ENCKFT
-336 SVGNQNYHGGL
+336 SVGNQNYNGGL

-353 EATIKDSNYVA
+353 KATIKDSNYVA
-364 EQNGVTGIL
+364 ERNSVTGIL

-397 CEKALS
+397 CENALS

-421 DNETDIYLKNDS
+421 NNETDIYLKNDS
-433 STPTNAPQ
+433 STPANAPQ

-451 VGAITVQVAN
+451 AGAITVEVAH

-470 KTTGKDYQQN
+470 KTTGKDYQQS
-480 LKLTGKND
+480 LKLTSKND
-488 DWLIGYKK
+488 GWLIGYEK
-496 DADGEYRYLTQRKGD
+496 DADGEYRYLTQREGD
-511 KYFGLNTINA
+511 TYFGLNTINA
-521 TATTGEGDNVTT
+521 TATTGEGDNATT
-533 LKPYAQLK
+533 LESYAQLT
-541 EGTPVNLTADI
+541 EGTPVKLTADI
-552 LEGKKFA
+552 PGGKPCTG
-559 RWKVEKVADGTP
+559 WKVEKIAAEG
-571 VTGLL
+571 VTEVH
-576 DAETENTENTS
+576 DAGVIKYDPENPETATLT
-587 FSMPE
+587 MPD
-592 YDVIITAEYEDEII
+592 YDIFVTAEYEYEDGS
-606 VDPGTGDTDYG
+606 VDPGTSDTDYG

-725 KAKQKG
+725 NAKQKG
-731 LFDQNNEA
+731 LFD

>member
-1 MNKKQKK
+1 MRKKS
-8 NLYRIIAALVLV
+8 LRFISAALAACMMLSA
-20 LILKL
+20 
-25 LPQFPT
+25 LP
-31 PVELLL
+31 
-37 YCIPYLVVGWDVLR
+37 
-51 KALLGIKNRQPFD
+51 
-64 ECFLMAVAT
+64 

-83 ADPAAA
+83 GETTAT

-97 SHRLG
+97 SHPLG

-107 GEGFVKAYGTVYTLS
+107 GEGFVKAHGTVYTLS
-122 GNYTQSITIE
+122 GNYTKGITIE

-142 DEVTITGVAKFLDVT
+142 DTVTITGVAKFLDVT

-170 VDQKIKMTT
+170 ADQNIKMTT
-179 DCNVMNTGDTGVVY
+179 DHDHDVIDTGYTGVVF

-214 EVNSTYS
+214 HVGASYS

-226 DGSLKLNEVTAEAGE
+226 DGSLKLNEVTAEAG
-241 RTHVIDCG
+241 RNTHVINCE

-262 FKASGIN
+262 FKASESN
-269 SGGIDCR
+269 SGGIDCG

-301 ADLKIY
+301 AELKIY

-315 ENSCVSVQ
+315 KSSCVTVQ
-323 HGGSFWA
+323 YGGSFWA

-336 SVGNQNYHGGL
+336 SVGNQSYSGGF

-353 EATIKDSNYVA
+353 KATIKDSNYVA
-364 EQNGVTGIL
+364 EQNGLTGIL
-373 AQYLGF
+373 AQYLTVPG
-379 AFLNGPHKLTVEN
+379 LTGPHKLTVEN

-397 CEKALS
+397 CKEAFNLE
-403 FGYDPEGSDIKL
+403 YDPEGSDIKL

-421 DNETDIYLKNDS
+421 NNETDIYLENDS
-433 STPTNAPQ
+433 STPANAPQ
-441 VELDEGTKDT
+441 VKLDKGTKDT
-451 VGAITVQVAN
+451 AGAITVEVEN
-461 PAEGVQITT
+461 PANGVQITT
-470 KTTGKDYQQN
+470 KTTDEDYQQN
-480 LKLTGKND
+480 LKLASKND
-488 DWLIGYKK
+488 GWLIGYKK
-496 DADGEYRYLTQRKGD
+496 DADGEYRYLTQREGD
-511 KYFGLNTINA
+511 TYFGLNTINA
-521 TATTGEGDNVTT
+521 TATTGEGDNATT
-533 LKPYAQLK
+533 LESYAQLT
-541 EGTPVNLTADI
+541 EGTPVKLTADI
-552 LEGKKFA
+552 PGGKPCTG
-559 RWKVEKVADGTP
+559 WKVEKIAAEG
-571 VTGLL
+571 VTEVH
-576 DAETENTENTS
+576 DAGVIKYDPENPETATLT
-587 FSMPE
+587 MPD
-592 YDVIITAEYEDEII
+592 YDIFVTAEYEYEDGS
-606 VDPGTGDTDYG
+606 VDPGTSDTDYG

-725 KAKQKG
+725 NAKQKG
-731 LFDQNNEA
+731 LFD

>member
-1 MNKKQKK
+1 MRKKS
-8 NLYRIIAALVLV
+8 LRFISAALAVSMMAST
-20 LILKL
+20 
-25 LPQFPT
+25 LP
-31 PVELLL
+31 
-37 YCIPYLVVGWDVLR
+37 
-51 KALLGIKNRQPFD
+51 
-64 ECFLMAVAT
+64 

-179 DCNVMNTGDTGVVY
+179 DHDHDVIDTGYTGVVF

-208 YSKETS
+208 YSKEMS
-214 EVNSTYS
+214 HVGASYS

-226 DGSLKLNEVTAEAGE
+226 DGSLKLNEVTAEAGWN
-241 RTHVIDCG
+241 THVINCE

-262 FKASGIN
+262 FKASESN
-269 SGGIDCR
+269 SGGIDCG

-301 ADLKIY
+301 AELKIY

-315 ENSCVSVQ
+315 KSSCVTVQ
-323 HGGSFWA
+323 YGGSFWA

-336 SVGNQNYHGGL
+336 SVGNQSYSGGF

-353 EATIKDSNYVA
+353 KATIKDSNYVA
-364 EQNGVTGIL
+364 EQNGLTGIL
-373 AQYLGF
+373 AQYLTVPG
-379 AFLNGPHKLTVEN
+379 LTGPHKLTVEN

-397 CEKALS
+397 CKEAFNLE
-403 FGYDPEGSDIKL
+403 YDPEGSDIKL

-421 DNETDIYLKNDS
+421 NNETDIYLENDS
-433 STPTNAPQ
+433 STPANAPQ
-441 VELDEGTKDT
+441 VKLDKGTKDT
-451 VGAITVQVAN
+451 AGAITVEVEN
-461 PAEGVQITT
+461 PANGVQITT
-470 KTTGKDYQQN
+470 KTTDEDYQQN
-480 LKLTGKND
+480 LKLASKND
-488 DWLIGYKK
+488 GWLIGYKK
-496 DADGEYRYLTQRKGD
+496 DADGEYRYLTKREGD
-511 KYFGLNTINA
+511 NYFGLNTINA

-541 EGTPVNLTADI
+541 EGTPVKLTADI
-552 LEGKKFA
+552 PEGKKFA

-725 KAKQKG
+725 NAKQKG
-731 LFDQNNEA
+731 LFD

>member
-1 MNKKQKK
+1 MRKKS
-8 NLYRIIAALVLV
+8 LRFISAALAVSMMAST
-20 LILKL
+20 
-25 LPQFPT
+25 LP
-31 PVELLL
+31 
-37 YCIPYLVVGWDVLR
+37 
-51 KALLGIKNRQPFD
+51 
-64 ECFLMAVAT
+64 

-262 FKASGIN
+262 FKASGFN

-289 SGNYVLAVGGSS
+289 SGNYVLAVSGSS
-301 ADLKIY
+301 AELKIY

-315 ENSCVSVQ
+315 EHSCVTVQ

-330 ENCEFT
+330 ENCKFT
-336 SVGNQNYHGGL
+336 SVGNQNYNGGL

-397 CEKALS
+397 CEKAFELE
-403 FGYDPEGSDIKL
+403 YDREGSDIEL

-433 STPTNAPQ
+433 STPANAPQ
-441 VELDEGTKDT
+441 VKLDEGTKDT
-451 VGAITVQVAN
+451 AGAITVEVEN
-461 PAEGVQITT
+461 PANGVQITT
-470 KTTGKDYQQN
+470 KTTDEDYQQN
-480 LKLTGKND
+480 LKLASKND
-488 DWLIGYKK
+488 GWLIGYKK
-496 DADGEYRYLTQRKGD
+496 DADGEYRYLTQREGD
-511 KYFGLNTINA
+511 TYFGLNTINA

-592 YDVIITAEYEDEII
+592 YDVIITAEYENEIV
-606 VDPGTGDTDYG
+606 VDPGTGDSDYG

-725 KAKQKG
+725 NAKQKG
-731 LFDQNNEA
+731 LFD

>member
-1 MNKKQKK
+1 MRKKS
-8 NLYRIIAALVLV
+8 LRFISAALAVSMMAST
-20 LILKL
+20 
-25 LPQFPT
+25 LP
-31 PVELLL
+31 
-37 YCIPYLVVGWDVLR
+37 
-51 KALLGIKNRQPFD
+51 
-64 ECFLMAVAT
+64 

-83 ADPAAA
+83 GETTAA
-89 VSEQKAAT
+89 VSEQEAAK
-97 SHRLG
+97 SHRLD
-102 GGEII
+102 GGEKI
-107 GEGFVKAYGTVYTLS
+107 GEEFVEAKGTVYTLS
-122 GNYTQSITIE
+122 GNYTKGITIE

-142 DEVTITGVAKFLDVT
+142 DEVTITGVAKFLHVT

-170 VDQKIKMTT
+170 ADQNIKMKT
-179 DCNVMNTGDTGVVY
+179 DCDVMNTGDTGIVY
-193 LEAAGADVT
+193 LDAAGADVT

-208 YSKETS
+208 YSEEMS
-214 EVNSTYS
+214 DADSTYS

-226 DGSLKLNEVTAEAGE
+226 DGSLKLNAVTAEAGK
-241 RTHVIDCG
+241 RTDVVDCRETNSSAT
-249 GNSSASV
+249 NSSASV
-256 EIHGGN
+256 EIHGGS
-262 FKASGIN
+262 FKASGIS
-269 SGGIDCR
+269 SGVIDCNS
-276 GKGSVSIYNAKVE
+276 KGTIYNATLE
-289 SGNYVLAVGGSS
+289 MHNGGNYVLDAIGSS
-301 ADLKIY
+301 AELKIY

-315 ENSCVSVQ
+315 ENSCVTVQ
-323 HGGSFWA
+323 FGGSFWA

-336 SVGNQNYHGGL
+336 SVGNQNYNGGL

-353 EATIKDSNYVA
+353 EATIKDSSYVTKQSGA
-364 EQNGVTGIL
+364 TGIL
-373 AQYLGF
+373 AQYLNF
-379 AFLNGPHKLTVEN
+379 ASLNGPHKLTVEN

-397 CEKALS
+397 CENALS

-421 DNETDIYLKNDS
+421 DNKTDIYLSNDS

-451 VGAITVQVAN
+451 AGAITVQVAN

-488 DWLIGYKK
+488 DWLIGYEKG
-496 DADGEYRYLTQRKGD
+496 ADGEYRYLTQRKGNE
-511 KYFGLNTINA
+511 YYGLNTINA
-521 TATTGEGDNVTT
+521 TATTGKGDNVTT
-533 LKPYAQLK
+533 LGPYAQLK
-541 EGTPVNLTADI
+541 EGTPVKLTADI
-552 LEGKKFA
+552 PDNA
-559 RWKVEKVADGTP
+559 RVTGWKVEKIA
-571 VTGLL
+571 
-576 DAETENTENTS
+576 AEGVIEVYGVVDYDHENPETATLT
-587 FSMPE
+587 MPN
-592 YDVIITAEYEDEII
+592 YDIFVTAEYEEGAT
-606 VDPGTGDTDYG
+606 VDPGTGDSDYG

-643 ILAMDD
+643 ITQMDD
-649 VAMPTNRIALAKLLW
+649 VAMPTNRIALAKLMW

-731 LFDQNNEA
+731 LFDQNTEA

>member
-1 MNKKQKK
+1 MRKKS
-8 NLYRIIAALVLV
+8 LRFISAALAVSMMAST
-20 LILKL
+20 
-25 LPQFPT
+25 LP
-31 PVELLL
+31 
-37 YCIPYLVVGWDVLR
+37 
-51 KALLGIKNRQPFD
+51 
-64 ECFLMAVAT
+64 

-83 ADPAAA
+83 GETTAA

-97 SHRLG
+97 PHPLG
-102 GGEII
+102 GGEKI
-107 GEGFVKAYGTVYTLS
+107 GETFVKAYGTVYTLS

-226 DGSLKLNEVTAEAGE
+226 NGSLKLNEVTAEAGE

-262 FKASGIN
+262 FKASESN
-269 SGGIDCR
+269 SGGIDCG

-301 ADLKIY
+301 AELKIY

-315 ENSCVSVQ
+315 ENSCVTVQ
-323 HGGSFWA
+323 SGGSFWA

-336 SVGNQNYHGGL
+336 SVGNRNYNGGL

-353 EATIKDSNYVA
+353 KATIKDSNYVA
-364 EQNGVTGIL
+364 ERNSVTGIL
-373 AQYLGF
+373 AQYLDF

-397 CEKALS
+397 CKKAFELE
-403 FGYDPEGSDIKL
+403 YDREGSDIEL

-433 STPTNAPQ
+433 STPANAPQ
-441 VELDEGTKDT
+441 VELDEGHS
-451 VGAITVQVAN
+451 
-461 PAEGVQITT
+461 
-470 KTTGKDYQQN
+470 
-480 LKLTGKND
+480 
-488 DWLIGYKK
+488 
-496 DADGEYRYLTQRKGD
+496 R
-511 KYFGLNTINA
+511 
-521 TATTGEGDNVTT
+521 
-533 LKPYAQLK
+533 
-541 EGTPVNLTADI
+541 
-552 LEGKKFA
+552 
-559 RWKVEKVADGTP
+559 
-571 VTGLL
+571 
-576 DAETENTENTS
+576 S
-587 FSMPE
+587 H
-592 YDVIITAEYEDEII
+592 
-606 VDPGTGDTDYG
+606 
-617 GDIAAGVVIGGI
+617 
-629 AAVGAYEVGTGLYR
+629 
-643 ILAMDD
+643 
-649 VAMPTNRIALAKLLW
+649 
-664 ERAGKPEPESTA
+664 
-676 LYSDISAEDTDAQKA
+676 YS
-691 ARWAVEQELLNDAED
+691 
-706 GKFHPAFPVS
+706 
-716 KLRVCLTWE
+716 
-725 KAKQKG
+725 
-731 LFDQNNEA
+731 

>member
-1 MNKKQKK
+1 MRKKS
-8 NLYRIIAALVLV
+8 LRFISAALAVSMMAST
-20 LILKL
+20 
-25 LPQFPT
+25 LP
-31 PVELLL
+31 
-37 YCIPYLVVGWDVLR
+37 
-51 KALLGIKNRQPFD
+51 
-64 ECFLMAVAT
+64 

-83 ADPAAA
+83 GETTAA
-89 VSEQKAAT
+89 VSEQEAAK
-97 SHRLG
+97 SHRLD
-102 GGEII
+102 GGEKI
-107 GEGFVKAYGTVYTLS
+107 GEEFVEAKGTVYTLS
-122 GNYTQSITIE
+122 GNYTKGITIE

-142 DEVTITGVAKFLDVT
+142 DEVTITGVAKFLHVT

-170 VDQKIKMTT
+170 ADQNIKMKT
-179 DCNVMNTGDTGVVY
+179 DCDVMNTGDTGIVY
-193 LEAAGADVT
+193 LDAAGADVT

-208 YSKETS
+208 YSEEMS
-214 EVNSTYS
+214 DADSTYS

-226 DGSLKLNEVTAEAGE
+226 DGSLKLNAVTAEAGK
-241 RTHVIDCG
+241 RTDVVDCG
-249 GNSSASV
+249 ETNSSATNSSASV
-256 EIHGGN
+256 EIHGGS
-262 FKASGIN
+262 FKASGIS
-269 SGGIDCR
+269 SGVIDCNS
-276 GKGSVSIYNAKVE
+276 KGTIYNATLE
-289 SGNYVLAVGGSS
+289 MHNGGNYVLDAIGSS
-301 ADLKIY
+301 AELKIY

-315 ENSCVSVQ
+315 ENSCVTVQ
-323 HGGSFWA
+323 FGGSFWA

-336 SVGNQNYHGGL
+336 SVGNQNYNGGL

-353 EATIKDSNYVA
+353 EATIKDSSYVTKQSGA
-364 EQNGVTGIL
+364 TGIL
-373 AQYLGF
+373 AQYLNF

-397 CEKALS
+397 CKKAFDLD
-403 FGYDPEGSDIKL
+403 YDREGSDIEL

-421 DNETDIYLKNDS
+421 DNETDLYLKNS
-433 STPTNAPQ
+433 TETPTNAPQ

-451 VGAITVQVAN
+451 AGAITVEVAN
-461 PAEGVQITT
+461 PADGVQITT
-470 KTTGKDYQQN
+470 KNTGEDYQQN
-480 LKLTGKND
+480 LKLTSKND
-488 DWLIGYKK
+488 GWLIGYEK

-541 EGTPVNLTADI
+541 EGTPVKLTADI
-552 LEGKKFA
+552 LDNA
-559 RWKVEKVADGTP
+559 RVTGWKVEKIA
-571 VTGLL
+571 
-576 DAETENTENTS
+576 AEGVIEVYGVVDYDHENPETATLT
-587 FSMPE
+587 MPD
-592 YDVIITAEYEDEII
+592 YDIFVTAEYEEGAT
-606 VDPGTGDTDYG
+606 VDPGTGDSDYG

-725 KAKQKG
+725 NAKQKG
-731 LFDQNNEA
+731 LFD

>member
-1 MNKKQKK
+1 MRKKS
-8 NLYRIIAALVLV
+8 LRFISAALAVSMMAST
-20 LILKL
+20 
-25 LPQFPT
+25 LP
-31 PVELLL
+31 
-37 YCIPYLVVGWDVLR
+37 
-51 KALLGIKNRQPFD
+51 
-64 ECFLMAVAT
+64 

-97 SHRLG
+97 PHPLG
-102 GGEII
+102 GGEKI
-107 GEGFVKAYGTVYTLS
+107 GETFVKAYGTVYTLS

-179 DCNVMNTGDTGVVY
+179 TFREVDTEDTGIVY
-193 LEAAGADVT
+193 LDAAGADVT

-208 YSKETS
+208 YSVETS
-214 EVNSTYS
+214 NVVSAYS

-226 DGSLKLNEVTAEAGE
+226 DGSLKLNKVTAEAGN
-241 RTHVIDCG
+241 RTDVVDCG
-249 GNSSASV
+249 KTNSSASV
-256 EIHGGN
+256 EIHGGS
-262 FKASGIN
+262 FKASGID
-269 SGGIDCR
+269 SKVIDCNS
-276 GKGSVSIYNAKVE
+276 KGTIYNATLE
-289 SGNYVLAVGGSS
+289 MHNGGNYVLTASGSS

-315 ENSCVSVQ
+315 ENSCVTVQ

-330 ENCEFT
+330 ENCKFT
-336 SVGNQNYHGGL
+336 SVGNRNYNGGL

-421 DNETDIYLKNDS
+421 DNETDLYLKNS
-433 STPTNAPQ
+433 TETPTNAPQ

-451 VGAITVQVAN
+451 AGAITVEVAN
-461 PAEGVQITT
+461 PADGVQITT
-470 KTTGKDYQQN
+470 KNTGEDYQQN
-480 LKLTGKND
+480 LKLTSKND
-488 DWLIGYKK
+488 GWLIGYEK

-533 LKPYAQLK
+533 LGPYAQLK

-676 LYSDISAEDTDAQKA
+676 LYRDISAEDTDAQKA

-731 LFDQNNEA
+731 LFDKTEA

>member
-1 MNKKQKK
+1 MRKKS
-8 NLYRIIAALVLV
+8 LRFISAALAVSMMAST
-20 LILKL
+20 
-25 LPQFPT
+25 LP
-31 PVELLL
+31 
-37 YCIPYLVVGWDVLR
+37 
-51 KALLGIKNRQPFD
+51 
-64 ECFLMAVAT
+64 

-83 ADPAAA
+83 ADPAAT

-97 SHRLG
+97 SHRLE

-107 GEGFVKAYGTVYTLS
+107 DDVAYGTVYTLS
-122 GNYTQSITIE
+122 GNYTQGITIK

-142 DEVTITGVAKFLDVT
+142 NEVTITGVAKFLDVT

-208 YSKETS
+208 YSEETS
-214 EVNSTYS
+214 DAVSTYS

-226 DGSLKLNEVTAEAGE
+226 DGSLKLNEVIAEAGKLT
-241 RTHVIDCG
+241 RVVDCG
-249 GNSSASV
+249 VYTTSSLATV
-256 EIHGGN
+256 EIQRGT
-262 FKASGIN
+262 FKAAGNN
-269 SGGIDCR
+269 SGVIHCGN
-276 GKGSVSIYNAKVE
+276 KGTMTINNATLE
-289 SGNYVLAVGGSS
+289 MHNGGNYVLAVSGSS
-301 ADLKIY
+301 AELKIY

-315 ENSCVSVQ
+315 ENSCVTVQ
-323 HGGSFWA
+323 SGGSFWA

-336 SVGNQNYHGGL
+336 SVGNRNYNGGL

-353 EATIKDSNYVA
+353 KATIKDSNYVA
-364 EQNGVTGIL
+364 ERNSVTGIL

-397 CEKALS
+397 CKKALELE
-403 FGYDPEGSDIKL
+403 YDPEGSDIKL

-421 DNETDIYLKNDS
+421 NNETDIYLKNDS
-433 STPTNAPQ
+433 STPANAPQ

-451 VGAITVQVAN
+451 AGAITVQVAN
-461 PAEGVQITT
+461 PADGVQITT

-496 DADGEYRYLTQRKGD
+496 DADGEYRYLTQRKGNE
-511 KYFGLNTINA
+511 YYGLNTINA

-533 LKPYAQLK
+533 LGPYAQVK

-552 LEGKKFA
+552 PDNA
-559 RWKVEKVADGTP
+559 RVTGWKVEKIAADG
-571 VTGLL
+571 VTEMQGVVEY
-576 DAETENTENTS
+576 DAENPETATLT
-587 FSMPE
+587 MP
-592 YDVIITAEYEDEII
+592 DDDIFVTAEYEEGATG
-606 VDPGTGDTDYG
+606 DPGTSDTDYG

-691 ARWAVEQELLNDAED
+691 ARWAVEQGLMKDD
-706 GKFHPAFPVS
+706 TDQDDQKFHPAFPVS
-716 KLRVCLTWE
+716 KLRVCLTWNAARE
-725 KAKQKG
+725 MG
-731 LFDQNNEA
+731 LFDKTEA

>member
-1 MNKKQKK
+1 MRKKS
-8 NLYRIIAALVLV
+8 LRFISAALAVSMMAST
-20 LILKL
+20 
-25 LPQFPT
+25 LP
-31 PVELLL
+31 
-37 YCIPYLVVGWDVLR
+37 
-51 KALLGIKNRQPFD
+51 
-64 ECFLMAVAT
+64 

-179 DCNVMNTGDTGVVY
+179 DHDHDVIDTGYTGVVF

-214 EVNSTYS
+214 HVGASYS

-226 DGSLKLNEVTAEAGE
+226 DGSLKLNEVTAEAGWN
-241 RTHVIDCG
+241 THVINCE

-262 FKASGIN
+262 FKASESN
-269 SGGIDCR
+269 SGGIDCG
-276 GKGSVSIYNAKVE
+276 GKESVSIYNAKVE

-301 ADLKIY
+301 AELKIY

-315 ENSCVSVQ
+315 KSSCVTVQ
-323 HGGSFWA
+323 YGGSFWA

-336 SVGNQNYHGGL
+336 SVGNQSYSGGF

-353 EATIKDSNYVA
+353 KATIKDSNYVA
-364 EQNGVTGIL
+364 EQNGLTGIL
-373 AQYLGF
+373 AQYLTVPG
-379 AFLNGPHKLTVEN
+379 LTGPHKLTVEN

-397 CEKALS
+397 CENALS

-421 DNETDIYLKNDS
+421 DNKTDIYLSNDS

-451 VGAITVQVAN
+451 AGAITVQVAN
-461 PAEGVQITT
+461 PADGVQITT
-470 KTTGKDYQQN
+470 KTTGKDYQQS
-480 LKLTGKND
+480 LKLTSKND
-488 DWLIGYKK
+488 DWLIGYEK
-496 DADGEYRYLTQRKGD
+496 DAGGEYRYLTQRKGNE
-511 KYFGLNTINA
+511 YYGLNTISA

-541 EGTPVNLTADI
+541 EDTPVKLTADI

-592 YDVIITAEYEDEII
+592 YDVIITAEYEDEIT
-606 VDPGTGDTDYG
+606 VDPGTGDSDYG

-731 LFDQNNEA
+731 LFD